1 MDKLIATVF
10 VKAACPSKDDLAAVV
25 SDLTPARFNSEAVG
39 SIGNVEVELRK
50 NPDREDLGGPEDSW
64 MYYPILIEF
73 YSDSNE
79 VLGDSEVEAIDTV
92 LDALNSLGA
101 TYVTSSELEGKL
113 ASNGR
118 NRPLH
123 D

>member
-1 MDKLIATVF
+1 
-10 VKAACPSKDDLAAVV
+10 
-25 SDLTPARFNSEAVG
+25 
-39 SIGNVEVELRK
+39 
-50 NPDREDLGGPEDSW
+50 

-101 TYVTSSELEGKL
+101 SYVTSSELEGKL